1 MDESLRQA
9 VALLA
14 VAIIV
19 AIAARQFRLPY
30 TVGLVIV
37 GAILTLSKPD
47 LGLHL
52 THDLI
57 FDLILPPLLFEAA
70 LSIPWRELRR
80 DYFPITVLA
89 TLGTVTAACVVTE
102 GMVWLL
108 DWPAPSALVFGVLI
122 AATDPVAIIAMF

>member
-47 LGLHL
+47 FGLRL
-52 THDLI
+52 THDRNRSHP
-57 FDLILPPLLFEAA
+57 LPLTLSVAA
-70 LSIPWRELRR
+70 
-80 DYFPITVLA
+80 
-89 TLGTVTAACVVTE
+89 G
-102 GMVWLL
+102 
-108 DWPAPSALVFGVLI
+108 SAFV
-122 AATDPVAIIAMF
+122 

>member
-37 GAILTLSKPD
+37 GVILTLSKHGLWDSPD
-47 LGLHL
+47 
-52 THDLI
+52 
-57 FDLILPPLLFEAA
+57 P
-70 LSIPWRELRR
+70 
-80 DYFPITVLA
+80 
-89 TLGTVTAACVVTE
+89 
-102 GMVWLL
+102 
-108 DWPAPSALVFGVLI
+108 
-122 AATDPVAIIAMF
+122 

>member
-14 VAIIV
+14 VAIVV

-47 LGLHL
+47 
-52 THDLI
+52 
-57 FDLILPPLLFEAA
+57 
-70 LSIPWRELRR
+70 
-80 DYFPITVLA
+80 
-89 TLGTVTAACVVTE
+89 
-102 GMVWLL
+102 
-108 DWPAPSALVFGVLI
+108 FGHP
-122 AATDPVAIIAMF
+122 T